1 MEDLDFISPVIDLDD
16 HHDLARGYLTRT
28 VTTTHRGEDETT
40 VRDADEITG
49 FHRQTRSN
57 SQSR

>member
-16 HHDLARGYLTRT
+16 HHDLARGYLTHT

-49 FHRQTRSN
+49 FH
-57 SQSR
+57 